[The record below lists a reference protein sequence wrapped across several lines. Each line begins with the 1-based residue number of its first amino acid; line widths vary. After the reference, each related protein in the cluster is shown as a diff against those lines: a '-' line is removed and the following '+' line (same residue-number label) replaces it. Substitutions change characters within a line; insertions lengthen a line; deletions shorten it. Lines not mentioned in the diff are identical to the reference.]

1 MSYNAGFHWLVA
13 YPHMSWRCFLKKE
26 AEKGEKDFE
35 KKNVFK
41 KAGKE
46 KELGIEY
53 VDTRSA
59 REARTC
65 SLGKQ
70 SLYVVKLA
78 DGDFTNYRS

>member
-35 KKNVFK
+35 KKKKKNLFK
-41 KAGKE
+41 KSREGKG
-46 KELGIEY
+46 LGIEY

-65 SLGKQ
+65 SLGKH
-70 SLYVVKLA
+70 SL
-78 DGDFTNYRS
+78 FMS